1 MDQAQLRNLEAQCTQ
16 EQAPPCTAACPL
28 HVDVRGVL
36 AALARD
42 DFDAAL
48 QLLARRLPFPALI
61 GRVCEQPCREVCHR
75 GELGGALAIAALERA
90 CAGFGAPKPP
100 GPVFRRGK
108 RVAVVGGG
116 LSGITAAFDLTR
128 KGYAVTLF
136 EATERAGGRLWE
148 TDEAVLPRDLLA
160 AELESALQGVEVRL
174 NAPVNA
180 DALAALRADFDAVYL
195 GVGTG
200 PSAAFAAKL
209 AQSADPTTFT
219 AAQDGLFA
227 GGRAIHHGGAEN
239 TEIFDLR
246 LSTFDFPFILS
257 VSTGR
262 RAALSIDRYLQKASL
277 TASRENEGAY
287 MTRLHVNLAGVAPAP
302 LVPMATPEQGYTR
315 AEAVAEAARCLQC
328 ECMECVKVCAYLE
341 HYGSYPKQYLRQIYN
356 NLSIVMGE
364 RRFNTLI
371 NSCSLCGLCGA
382 VCPEGLDMAPVCR
395 EARQTM
401 VEQKRM
407 PPSAHDFALRD
418 MAFSNGPLA
427 ALARHTPGADRSDY
441 VFFPGCQL
449 GASAPEHVEKLYAH
463 LRGRLPNVGLLLRC
477 CGAPADWAGR
487 ADLFA
492 AALADFRADYERLG
506 RPKVILACSTCY
518 QLFKQHLPD
527 VAIVSLWNLLDEIGL
542 PETARQVPAAPL
554 AIHDPCT
561 TRYESAIQDG
571 ARRLLSAL
579 GCQTAEL
586 PLSREKTECCSYGGL
601 MWLANRELAQTVVR
615 RRITCHSEMTGQ
627 PLDYVTYCAMCRD
640 FFADQGKPTLHLLDL
655 LFERDLAARAA
666 RPGPRFSQRHDNRA
680 LLKRRL
686 LASLWEESMGE
697 PQPDAIPLHL
707 SEEIASRVDARLIL
721 EEDIRQVIAYAE
733 RTGNRFLNPTTGHF
747 LAYYKPANVTYWV
760 EYTPGETGFTVHNAY
775 SHRMEIVMRAGE

>member
-1 MDQAQLRNLEAQCTQ
+1 MDQEQLRNLEAQCIQ
-16 EQAPPCTAACPL
+16 EHAPPCSAACPL

-48 QLLARRLPFPALI
+48 QLLAKRLPFPAII
-61 GRVCEQPCREVCHR
+61 GRVCEQPCRAVCHR
-75 GELGGALAIAALERA
+75 HDLGGSLAIADLERA
-90 CAGFGAPKPP
+90 CADFGALKPP
-100 GPVFRRGK
+100 TRIPRRGK
-108 RVAVVGGG
+108 HIAVIGGG

-128 KGYAVTLF
+128 KGYGVTLF
-136 EATERAGGRLWE
+136 EATDRVGGRLWE
-148 TDEAVLPRDLLA
+148 TDETTLPRDLLTS
-160 AELESALQGVEVRL
+160 ELDAALQGVEIQL
-174 NAPVNA
+174 NTPV
-180 DALAALRADFDAVYL
+180 DAAALPTLRADFDAVYL

-200 PSAAFAAKL
+200 PQTVFATEL
-209 AQSADPTTFT
+209 AQSADPTTFAT
-219 AAQDGLFA
+219 MQDGVFA
-227 GGRAIHHGGAEN
+227 GGRAIHRRDAEDAESFATPN
-239 TEIFDLR
+239 SQLLTRNSQLA
-246 LSTFDFPFILS
+246 TPFILS

-262 RAALSIDRYLQKASL
+262 RAALSIDRFLQKASL
-277 TASRENEGAY
+277 TAARVNEGAY
-287 MTRLHVNLAGVAPAP
+287 TTRLYTALEGVAPVP
-302 LVPMATPEQGYTR
+302 LIPMATPEQGYTR
-315 AEAVAEAARCLQC
+315 AEAAAEAARCLQC

-341 HYGSYPKQYLRQIYN
+341 HYGSYPKQYVRQIYN

-401 VEQKRM
+401 VQQNRM

-427 ALARHTPGADRSDY
+427 TLARHAPGADRSDY

-449 GASAPEHVEKLYAH
+449 SASAPEHVEKVYAH
-463 LRGRLPNVGLLLRC
+463 LRDRLPNVGLMLRC

-487 ADLFA
+487 TDLFA

-518 QLFKQHLPD
+518 QRLKQHLPD
-527 VAIVSLWNLLDEIGL
+527 VEIVSLWNLLDDIGL
-542 PETARQVPAAPL
+542 PDTARQVPAAPL
-554 AIHDPCT
+554 ALHDPCT
-561 TRYESAIQDG
+561 TRYESAIQDS
-571 ARRLLSAL
+571 ARNVLATL
-579 GCQTAEL
+579 GCPIEEL

-601 MWLANRELAQTVVR
+601 MWLANRELAQTVVQ
-615 RRITCHSEMTGQ
+615 RRITEQ

-655 LFERDLAARAA
+655 LYESDLTARAA

-680 LLKRRL
+680 QLKRHM
-686 LASLWEESMGE
+686 LAALWEETVSE
-697 PQPDAIPLHL
+697 PQSMPLQL
-707 SEEIASRVDARLIL
+707 SEEVAARVDGRLIL
-721 EEDIRQVIAYAE
+721 EDDIRQVIAYAE
-733 RTGNRFLNPTTGHF
+733 RTGNRFCNPKTGHY

-760 EYTPGETGFTVHNAY
+760 EYTPAEAGFTVHNAY
-775 SHRMEIVMRAGE
+775 SHRMEIVMQPRE